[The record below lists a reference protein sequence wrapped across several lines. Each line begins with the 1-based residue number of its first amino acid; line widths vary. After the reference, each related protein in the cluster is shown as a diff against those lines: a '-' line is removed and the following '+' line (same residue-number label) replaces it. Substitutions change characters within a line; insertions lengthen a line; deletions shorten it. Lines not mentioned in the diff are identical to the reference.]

1 MAKIDTDKFIA
12 KLVEKYSHIHNYDR
26 TTTRSWLDVVL
37 EEMGFE
43 VENGEIVEIK
53 KEEPTLYNILDVDV
67 INFNLSIRAQNI
79 LKQNGIKTMRD
90 LVRLTKIDYL
100 KFRDS
105 GRVTL
110 ANIDDL
116 LENLNLNWGMDV

>member
-12 KLVEKYSHIHNYDR
+12 LLVEKYRRMKLLQPNEKCWIEGALS
-26 TTTRSWLDVVL
+26 
-37 EEMGFE
+37 EMGFE
-43 VENGEIVEIK
+43 VVNGEIVEIK
-53 KEEPTLYNILDVDV
+53 KEEPNPYNILDVDV
-67 INFNLSIRAQNI
+67 INFNLSIRTQNI
-79 LKQNGIKTMRD
+79 LNKNGIKTMRD
-90 LVRLTKIDYL
+90 LVRLTKVDYL

-116 LENLNLNWGMDV
+116 LESLNLNWGMDV